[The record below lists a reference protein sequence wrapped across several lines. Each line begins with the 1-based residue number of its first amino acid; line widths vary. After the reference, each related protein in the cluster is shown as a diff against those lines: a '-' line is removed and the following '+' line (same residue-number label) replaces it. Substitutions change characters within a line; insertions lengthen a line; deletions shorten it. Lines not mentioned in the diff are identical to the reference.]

1 MRNLYDILGLSSSAT
16 ALQIEQAY
24 LVRIHGLKDQQRLL
38 SEAEGLELRAVE
50 EAYALLSSPARRERY
65 DQKLK
70 AANQPIRYEVVE
82 PRRIPWLGI
91 ALAAMLVL
99 GAAFYYQHQQSKAR
113 MEQLRLEEARTRAE
127 AEQAEQLAIA
137 ESKRLERE
145 KLARERSAEDNSRR
159 EIERA
164 RYEGQHIHSQ
174 IQSMEANRQRELEHE
189 ERLARQA
196 QIRDEYAAKA
206 SARQQ
211 TAAMERAL
219 NRPIEGSN
227 RRPNVVVIQNEPSR
241 PAYTPQR

>member
-24 LVRIHGLKDQQRLL
+24 LVRTHGLKDQQRLL

-91 ALAAMLVL
+91 ALVAMLVL
-99 GAAFYYQHQQSKAR
+99 GAVFYYQNQQSKAR
-113 MEQLRLEEARTRAE
+113 IEQLRLEEARTRAE

-145 KLARERSAEDNSRR
+145 KLER
-159 EIERA
+159 
-164 RYEGQHIHSQ
+164 
-174 IQSMEANRQRELEHE
+174 E

-196 QIRDEYAAKA
+196 QIREEYAARA

-227 RRPNVVVIQNEPSR
+227 RRPNVVVIPNEPAR
-241 PAYTPQR
+241 PAYAPQR